1 MMMSKKWMLLVA
13 LAATGIAPVPSSA
26 AGLTVLRPEP
36 GLKCM
41 LLDDQALQATVQ
53 TQLPPLRSAPS
64 ASAAIV
70 GYPAE
75 IVFVR
80 WPLQQQAGY
89 VVAVKFNSQPG
100 WIEADKLQ
108 PWHAMNGR
116 PGKCIPSLMSN
127 GLLGTHI
134 EQ

>member
-1 MMMSKKWMLLVA
+1 MMSKKWVLFAA
-13 LAATGIAPVPSSA
+13 LAAIGFTPVASKAAP
-26 AGLTVLRPEP
+26 LTVVRPVT

-41 LLDDQALQATVQ
+41 LLDNQALQATVQ
-53 TQLPPLRSAPS
+53 SQMPPLRSAPS
-64 ASAAIV
+64 ANASIV
-70 GYPAE
+70 GYTGE

-80 WPLQQQAGY
+80 WPLQEKAGY
-89 VVAVKFNSQPG
+89 VVAVKFNSQSG
-100 WIEADKLQ
+100 WIEADRLQ

-127 GLLGTHI
+127 GRLGTHI